1 MLEDVMKLL
10 VNSKPITYKE
20 IQAMSKGKKYP
31 YEEVA
36 NKLNNLSE
44 SELDTI
50 DKIVAE
56 GEITSMKMVG
66 IKKLYNMV
74 KTTYVKERMKQ
85 IYNL

>member
-1 MLEDVMKLL
+1 MKVL
-10 VNSKPITYKE
+10 VNGKPITYKE
-20 IQAMSKGKKYP
+20 IQAMSKCKKYP

-50 DKIVAE
+50 DRIVSE

-66 IKKLYNMV
+66 IKKLYQMV
-74 KTTYVKERMKQ
+74 KNPIVKEEMKKR
-85 IYNL
+85 YNL